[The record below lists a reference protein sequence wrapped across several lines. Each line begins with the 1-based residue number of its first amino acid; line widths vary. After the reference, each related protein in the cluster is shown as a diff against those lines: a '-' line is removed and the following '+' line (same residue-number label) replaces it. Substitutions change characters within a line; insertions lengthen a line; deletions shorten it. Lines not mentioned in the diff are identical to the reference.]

1 MSDLIPGAFGTEGPR
16 AQLQVFTLGYEGREL
31 ADVLG
36 AVRAHGI
43 EEVLDVRENAFS
55 RKKGFDAASLK
66 ERLSGMGVR
75 YVHSAEL
82 GCERASRHHLWK
94 GGSSDA
100 FFDAYRRRLA
110 EHPRAVEELVRWAR
124 ASRCLLL
131 CLEREAGRCH
141 RRVLGEVLREHGF
154 LVRDL

>member
-1 MSDLIPGAFGTEGPR
+1 MPDLIPGAFEKEGPSV
-16 AQLQVFTLGYEGREL
+16 QLQVFTLGYEGREL

-43 EEVLDVRENAFS
+43 EEVLDVRENASS
-55 RKKGFDAASLK
+55 RKKGFDAASLM
-66 ERLSGMGVR
+66 ERLSAMGVR

-82 GCERASRHHLWK
+82 GCERASRHDLWN
-94 GGSSDA
+94 GGSPDA

-110 EHPRAVEELVRWAR
+110 EHPKAVEELVRWAR

-131 CLEREAGRCH
+131 CLEREVSRCH